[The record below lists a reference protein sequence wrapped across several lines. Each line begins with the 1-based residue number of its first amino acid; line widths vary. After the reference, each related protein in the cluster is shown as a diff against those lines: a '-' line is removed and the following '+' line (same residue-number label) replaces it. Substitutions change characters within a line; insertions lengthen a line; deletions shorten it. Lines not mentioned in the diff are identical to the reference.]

1 MHTISKRGCTTAC
14 QLYHMNF
21 INIDEWR
28 RALAASAPASVV
40 APPLVLQN
48 FHCLRVAA
56 VRCKNAN
63 MIPFDSPQVL
73 DLRNIK
79 KIHYKIHRCRSV
91 RPNLGVYILPWKNTL
106 GHLPSPQQAQVT
118 HWLRER
124 THGSLSSLNLCLR
137 SVWWS
142 ATDSAP
148 GPWLKNTWIV
158 MRRQHHL
165 STVELNQG
173 AIGTACR
180 NCMFCIV
187 AMRTQTR
194 NLGDPDER
202 PLSTQAAKKLRVNGR
217 FAPHH
222 LTPATP

>member
-56 VRCKNAN
+56 VRCKNGN

-79 KIHYKIHRCRSV
+79 KYITKYIGANRCVQIWGSTFCQEKHTWT
-91 RPNLGVYILPWKNTL
+91 PPQPAAS
-106 GHLPSPQQAQVT
+106 PSYPLAA
-118 HWLRER
+118 R
-124 THGSLSSLNLCLR
+124 THPWALVLLESVPQICMVISNRFRWALAEKHMDRHEETTPPLKGGNGGTQPRGHWHSL
-137 SVWWS
+137 
-142 ATDSAP
+142 
-148 GPWLKNTWIV
+148 
-158 MRRQHHL
+158 Q
-165 STVELNQG
+165 
-173 AIGTACR
+173 
-180 NCMFCIV
+180 
-187 AMRTQTR
+187 
-194 NLGDPDER
+194 
-202 PLSTQAAKKLRVNGR
+202 KLHVLHSCHANSNS
-217 FAPHH
+217 
-222 LTPATP
+222 

>member
-56 VRCKNAN
+56 VRCKNGN

-79 KIHYKIHRCRSV
+79 KIHYKIHRCQSV
-91 RPNLGVYILPWKNTL
+91 RPNLGVYILPGKT
-106 GHLPSPQQAQVT
+106 HLDT
-118 HWLRER
+118 
-124 THGSLSSLNLCLR
+124 SSTR
-137 SVWWS
+137 SKPKLPIGC
-142 ATDSAP
+142 ANAP
-148 GPWLKNTWIV
+148 
-158 MRRQHHL
+158 M
-165 STVELNQG
+165 G
-173 AIGTACR
+173 AC
-180 NCMFCIV
+180 
-187 AMRTQTR
+187 
-194 NLGDPDER
+194 P
-202 PLSTQAAKKLRVNGR
+202 P
-217 FAPHH
+217 
-222 LTPATP
+222 

>member
-73 DLRNIK
+73 DLRNIINYIIK
-79 KIHYKIHRCRSV
+79 YIGASKIWGSTFCQHGKTHLDTSSAHSK
-91 RPNLGVYILPWKNTL
+91 PKLPIGCAN
-106 GHLPSPQQAQVT
+106 
-118 HWLRER
+118 
-124 THGSLSSLNLCLR
+124 
-137 SVWWS
+137 
-142 ATDSAP
+142 AP
-148 GPWLKNTWIV
+148 
-158 MRRQHHL
+158 M
-165 STVELNQG
+165 G
-173 AIGTACR
+173 AC
-180 NCMFCIV
+180 
-187 AMRTQTR
+187 
-194 NLGDPDER
+194 P
-202 PLSTQAAKKLRVNGR
+202 P
-217 FAPHH
+217 
-222 LTPATP
+222 